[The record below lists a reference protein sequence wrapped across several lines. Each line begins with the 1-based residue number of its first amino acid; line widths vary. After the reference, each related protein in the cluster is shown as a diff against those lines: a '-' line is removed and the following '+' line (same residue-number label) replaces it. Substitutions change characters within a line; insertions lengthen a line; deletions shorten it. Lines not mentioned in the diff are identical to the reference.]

1 MPIRRQLVKHLAYP
15 LHERVKGQDT
25 VAAFRR
31 LSERQHWSEARLA
44 AFQIDELQRLMAT
57 AFARSTFYRDRLRTA
72 GFRPGDLRSVADL
85 RHVPPLTKSDIR
97 AHTHD
102 MLTTPESE
110 RRQLVLF
117 STGGSTGAPVKFF
130 VDRESTAGGWA
141 ACWRARS
148 WWGLDWG
155 HSWFW
160 LWGSPIELSKD
171 DWMRA
176 RIKGVRDTLLNRT
189 LLSAFDMTDAT
200 MATYVRALRRQRP
213 RYIYAYASAAHFL
226 AEHVLRA
233 GVDLSDCAPRVIFTT
248 SDTLY
253 PHMRDAIERA
263 FHCKVANEYGSRE
276 GSFIAHQCPE
286 GGFHIHSDRVIV
298 EILDGDRPAAP
309 GDSGEI
315 VITVLDAAA
324 MPFIRYRTG
333 DTGALAEER
342 CRCGRVF
349 PVFRTLDGR
358 TEDFLVARERR
369 LIHGQ
374 CIAHLLKE
382 IEGVTRY
389 RVVQENTDALSLDV
403 VFSRPADQ
411 FPAQR
416 LLAGLKQVFGYPVAV
431 EIRYVDSVPLSA
443 SGKYRP
449 VTSRL
454 AAALVAQP

>member
-1 MPIRRQLVKHLAYP
+1 MSIRRHLVKHVVYP
-15 LHERVKGQDT
+15 LHERIKGQDT
-25 VAAFRR
+25 VAAVRR

-44 AFQIDELQRLMAT
+44 AFQVGELQRLMAT
-57 AFARSTFYRDRLRTA
+57 AFTKSTFYRDRLRA
-72 GFRPGDLRSVADL
+72 VGFRPGDLRSIADL
-85 RHVPPLTKSDIR
+85 RHVPPLTKDDIR
-97 AHTHD
+97 EHTGE

-110 RRQLVLF
+110 RHQLVPF
-117 STGGSTGAPVKFF
+117 STGGSTGAPVKFY
-130 VDRESTAGGWA
+130 VDRACTAGGWA

-155 HSWFW
+155 HAWFW
-160 LWGSPIELSKD
+160 LWGSPIELSRD

-176 RIKGVRDTLLNRT
+176 RIKGVRDALLNRT

-200 MATYVRALRRQRP
+200 MAAYVGALRRQRP
-213 RYIYAYASAAHFL
+213 AYLYAYASAAHFL
-226 AEHVLRA
+226 AEYVLRSSI
-233 GVDLSDCAPRVIFTT
+233 DLSDCAPRVIFTT
-248 SDTLY
+248 SDTLF
-253 PHMRDAIERA
+253 PHMRDTIERA

-276 GSFIAHQCPE
+276 GSFIAHECPE

-298 EILDGDRPAAP
+298 EILDGERSVDP
-309 GDSGEI
+309 GETGEI
-315 VITVLDAAA
+315 VITALDAVS

-333 DTGALAEER
+333 DSGALAEEK

-349 PVFRTLDGR
+349 PVFGTLDGR

-389 RVVQENTDALSLDV
+389 RVIQEQLDALSLDV

-416 LLAGLKQVFGYPVAV
+416 FLAGLTQLFGYPITVN
-431 EIRYVDSVPLSA
+431 IRYVDSVPLSA
-443 SGKYRP
+443 SGKDRP
-449 VTSRL
+449 VTSRI
-454 AAALVAQP
+454 AAALLAQP